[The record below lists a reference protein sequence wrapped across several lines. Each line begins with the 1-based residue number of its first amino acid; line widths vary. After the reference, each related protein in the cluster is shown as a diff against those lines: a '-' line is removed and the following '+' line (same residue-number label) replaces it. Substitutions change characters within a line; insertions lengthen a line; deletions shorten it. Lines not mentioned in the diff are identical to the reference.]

1 MTMPTSKGRMQTGCV
16 PVDIAFASW
25 PDRLRAGRK
34 QLPASGQ
41 SVEPA
46 LSRPQA
52 GLPDLERALIN
63 PAAVFDT
70 PRMVLRQPRLMA
82 GCKREILRR
91 WAWDEYLKEVAASEG
106 MAEGE
111 PSRLDEVKAALL
123 SMDEVWRPKPS
134 APAAGAPL
142 LHGDARRVTK
152 PVQGRGCAAVTPCP

>member
-1 MTMPTSKGRMQTGCV
+1 MTMQTSTGRMQTGYV

-25 PDRLRAGRK
+25 SGLLRAGRK
-34 QLPASGQ
+34 QRLASDLC
-41 SVEPA
+41 VECAQP
-46 LSRPQA
+46 RPQA
-52 GLPDLERALIN
+52 ELPDLERAFVN
-63 PAAVFDT
+63 PAAAFYA
-70 PRMVLRQPRLMA
+70 PQMVLNHPRLMA

-134 APAAGAPL
+134 APAAGVSL
-142 LHGDARRVTK
+142 LRFDVETL
-152 PVQGRGCAAVTPCP
+152 AA